1 MDGTLK
7 QFIESGRKIIT
18 DSKLPKQKPTKT
30 APTPANMDE
39 PAGDAHQVF
48 VRRTKKELPKK
59 LEIVEEFKKFIKVAE
74 ADI

>member
-7 QFIESGRKIIT
+7 QFMESGKHLIQNTR
-18 DSKLPKQKPTKT
+18 LPKQKPSKV
-30 APTPANMDE
+30 APSPEKQDE
-39 PAGDAHQVF
+39 FVGDAHQVF

-59 LEIVEEFKKFIKVAE
+59 LDIVEELKKFIKVAE

>member
-7 QFIESGRKIIT
+7 QFMESGKHLIQN
-18 DSKLPKQKPTKT
+18 SKLPKQVPSKI
-30 APTPANMDE
+30 APAKQDE
-39 PAGDAHQVF
+39 FVGDAHQVF

-59 LEIVEEFKKFIKVAE
+59 QDIVEELKKFIKVAE

>member
-1 MDGTLK
+1 MDGTYK
-7 QFIESGRKIIT
+7 QFLESGRKLII
-18 DSKLPKQKPTKT
+18 DSKLPKQKPTKV
-30 APTPANMDE
+30 APTVERMDE

-74 ADI
+74 AQI

>member
-1 MDGTLK
+1 MDGTYK
-7 QFIESGRKIIT
+7 QFLESGRKLIS
-18 DSKLPKQKPTKT
+18 DSKLPKQKPTKV
-30 APTPANMDE
+30 APERMDE

-74 ADI
+74 ALI